1 MKIERFEPN
10 SNGCYSKAVR
20 INDQFLNLSGMV
32 GNDKSQDLATQTR
45 ETLANINA
53 ALEKYGSDKNHVIT
67 ATVYLKNVEDFEIMN
82 QEWAT
87 FFNGENLPTRTTV
100 QAAMVHPDYLIEVTV
115 SAVVR

>member
-32 GNDKSQDLATQTR
+32 CDDNSQDLATQTR

-53 ALEKYGSDKNHVIT
+53 ALEQYGSDKNHILT
-67 ATVYLKNVEDFEIMN
+67 ATIYLKNVEDFEIMN
-82 QEWAT
+82 REWAA

-100 QAAMVHPDYLIEVTV
+100 QAAMVEPEYLIEVTV
-115 SAVVR
+115 SAVIR